1 MRISDWSSDVCSSD
15 LLVDADLRKPSVT
28 GALGIIDNAGLAGI
42 LNGNIAD
49 MDDVILRDVIPN
61 LAILPAGG
69 TPGQPHELLASA
81 RFRQMVRETMREYD
95 LTLYDTSAANQSPD
109 ALAVANAAGYAA
121 IVSRR
126 DHSYTRTEDH
136 RGGKECVRT
145 RRT

>member
-1 MRISDWSSDVCSSD
+1 MRI
-15 LLVDADLRKPSVT
+15 RT
-28 GALGIIDNAGLAGI
+28 GVQTCALPIC
-42 LNGNIAD
+42 
-49 MDDVILRDVIPN
+49 
-61 LAILPAGG
+61 G

-126 DHSYTRTEDH
+126 DHSYTTDIRTLTSQLNASGSVVIGSVLNEIGRAH
-136 RGGKECVRT
+136 V
-145 RRT
+145 